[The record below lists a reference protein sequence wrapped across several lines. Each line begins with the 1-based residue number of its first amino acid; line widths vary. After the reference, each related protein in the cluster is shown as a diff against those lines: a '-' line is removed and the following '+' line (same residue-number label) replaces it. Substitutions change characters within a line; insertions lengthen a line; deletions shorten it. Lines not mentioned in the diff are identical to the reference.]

1 MAIIPELQELI
12 NQITEECERLTMEDI
27 QTYDVKGLTSLTDA
41 VIIATATH
49 GLQLDAARRSL
60 SLLAKQAGYM
70 VQNRTEDYSEGW
82 LVLDCSDLVIHIF
95 IEEKRDLYDIDSI
108 MNAILHSRSLPSQS
122 EEDLD
127 GEDGEELSEQDLEEI
142 LDQLTEEETE
152 EFIKILETE
161 EDKNKK

>member
-12 NQITEECERLTMEDI
+12 NQLIAECERLTMEDI

-82 LVLDCSDLVIHIF
+82 LVLDCSDLVIHVF

-108 MNAILHSRSLPSQS
+108 MNALLHSRSLPGQP

-127 GEDGEELSEQDLEEI
+127 GEEDELSEQDLEEI
-142 LDQLTEEETE
+142 LDQLTEEETQ

-161 EDKNKK
+161 EDNNKK

>member
-12 NQITEECERLTMEDI
+12 NQLIEECERLTMEDI

-82 LVLDCSDLVIHIF
+82 LVLDCSDLVIHVF

-108 MNAILHSRSLPSQS
+108 MNALLHSRSLPSRPV
-122 EEDLD
+122 EDLD
-127 GEDGEELSEQDLEEI
+127 GDEDELSEQDLEEI

-161 EDKNKK
+161 EDNNKK